1 MLPAQEENA
10 IAARAGV
17 ASCGTIS
24 VNFYCVQK
32 EVNKIFVKMIKQ
44 LVSDMI
50 VLGIGNVSS

>member
-1 MLPAQEENA
+1 MLAAQEYYA

-17 ASCGTIS
+17 ASCGAIS
-24 VNFYCVQK
+24 INFYCIQK